1 MWAAVLIGTPV
12 EVFLERKLLICRKV
26 RMWAADF
33 KVSIVLGIAH
43 FSSTAGRATP
53 LASLTD
59 LSLPSSHLISM
70 MARQA

>member
-1 MWAAVLIGTPV
+1 
-12 EVFLERKLLICRKV
+12 
-26 RMWAADF
+26 MWAADF

-59 LSLPSSHLISM
+59 LSLPSSLLISM
-70 MARQA
+70 MAWQA